1 MYFLV
6 RDTMQQERTRVS
18 YIKIRQ
24 WPWKKKKLEQKGAN
38 RKLFLTWELEIVQ
51 IVLQIFFMT
60 LATKEIFKWFSSA
73 GSSCISRRFRYV
85 QISRQS
91 DLSNPFNRPLYLCCW
106 VFGWKQDISIES
118 VYWESIARRCYSP
131 ISFIKRRYC
140 EHDFHLHSKN
150 HISTRECTYT
160 QCCNIYDKNFQLVS
174 SVLYREINNVEIL
187 GKIFTAPIRNTH
199 THTQTAYA
207 RLQSKRALKRL
218 YGNCS

>member
-1 MYFLV
+1 MTLKK
-6 RDTMQQERTRVS
+6 
-18 YIKIRQ
+18 KIRRN
-24 WPWKKKKLEQKGAN
+24 KGAN
-38 RKLFLTWELEIVQ
+38 RKLFLTWKLEIVR
-51 IVLQIFFMT
+51 IVLQAFFMT

-73 GSSCISRRFRYV
+73 DLSCISRRFRYI

-91 DLSNPFNRPLYLCCW
+91 DLFNPFNRPLYFCCW

-150 HISTRECTYT
+150 HISIRECTYT

-199 THTQTAYA
+199 TDRQHTLGYKAKELW
-207 RLQSKRALKRL
+207 RNCMEIVVKKRKTSQKL
-218 YGNCS
+218 

>member
-1 MYFLV
+1 
-6 RDTMQQERTRVS
+6 
-18 YIKIRQ
+18 
-24 WPWKKKKLEQKGAN
+24 
-38 RKLFLTWELEIVQ
+38 
-51 IVLQIFFMT
+51 MT
-60 LATKEIFKWFSSA
+60 LATKKIFKWFSSA

-91 DLSNPFNRPLYLCCW
+91 DLFNPFNRPLYFCCW

-118 VYWESIARRCYSP
+118 VYWESIAPRCYSP

-160 QCCNIYDKNFQLVS
+160 ECCNIYDKNFQLVS

-199 THTQTAYA
+199 THTQHTLGYKAKELW
-207 RLQSKRALKRL
+207 RNCMEIVVKKRKTLQKL
-218 YGNCS
+218 